1 MTVPR
6 SQHHLPTTALV
17 ASHHPRTCVTFSVT
31 FWVRSITLWGA
42 IISISVVEPER
53 CFSRLNSTKL
63 SVNWGIWLMVRYFM
77 RSESEVEF
85 GGLGLTWEAS
95 ERGQRG
101 TLRRAV

>member
-1 MTVPR
+1 MIIP
-6 SQHHLPTTALV
+6 QQLDHHPTA
-17 ASHHPRTCVTFSVT
+17 ASVTSHLPRTCVTFSVT

-85 GGLGLTWEAS
+85 GGLGLTWEVS
-95 ERGQRG
+95 GRGWRG
-101 TLRRAV
+101 ALRRAV